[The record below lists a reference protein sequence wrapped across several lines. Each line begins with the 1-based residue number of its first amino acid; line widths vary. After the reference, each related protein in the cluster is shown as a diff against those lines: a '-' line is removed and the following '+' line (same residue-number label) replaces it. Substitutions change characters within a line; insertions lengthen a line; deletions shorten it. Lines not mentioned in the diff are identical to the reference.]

1 MEEVT
6 TYEVTSVTEQFST
19 TVEVN
24 QQCVDSML
32 EEIQVNTLQ
41 SAECLTS
48 ITALCGFFLVFLIGK
63 FIYNIFKGIFS

>member
-32 EEIQVNTLQ
+32 EEIQVNTRQ